1 MKSQRERERENKIEG
16 ANKVQLTRGAEV
28 ACAGTVLVTELIF
41 LALLT
46 GTTTLLAVFAR
57 FGILASSADSAFTV
71 TRI

>member
-1 MKSQRERERENKIEG
+1 M
-16 ANKVQLTRGAEV
+16 QLTRGAEV

-57 FGILASSADSAFTV
+57 FGILASSADSAFVV
-71 TRI
+71 TR